1 MHRSFPRLG
10 ALALLATIGFTT
22 AMETF
27 PAEAQTTGMTRRQ
40 DRRDT
45 RQTSRDVK
53 HECNANTQ
61 GSRADCRH
69 AKQSTKQAGRENGPQ
84 PDVANPPH

>member
-1 MHRSFPRLG
+1 MLGSFPKLG
-10 ALALLATIGFTT
+10 VVALLATIGFATT
-22 AMETF
+22 METY
-27 PAEAQTTGMTRRQ
+27 PQSAQAQTSGMTRRQ

-69 AKQSTKQAGRENGPQ
+69 AKQSTKQAGRENR
-84 PDVANPPH
+84 H

>member
-1 MHRSFPRLG
+1 MLGSFPKLG
-10 ALALLATIGFTT
+10 VVALLATIGFAT
-22 AMETF
+22 AMETY
-27 PAEAQTTGMTRRQ
+27 PQSAQAQTSGMTRRQ

-69 AKQSTKQAGRENGPQ
+69 AKQSTKQAGRENR
-84 PDVANPPH
+84 H